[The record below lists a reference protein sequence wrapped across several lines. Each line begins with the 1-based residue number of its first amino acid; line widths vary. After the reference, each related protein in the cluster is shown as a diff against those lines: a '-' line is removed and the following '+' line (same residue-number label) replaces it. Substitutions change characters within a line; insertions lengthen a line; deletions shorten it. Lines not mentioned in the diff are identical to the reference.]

1 MELMDVGCN
10 TLSKAAMA
18 KGMSNYIFTTYAHAI
33 AFVFLIPLAFL
44 FHRKTPSPPIG
55 VAIILRLFLLGV
67 LCSPTLASAMN
78 NLSPAFTFIM
88 GIIFRMEVLNLRA
101 RSSILKSVGTLVSIG
116 GAFIVTLYQGMP
128 ITIFPPSP
136 TQFSLHF
143 PLVANETQPNW
154 ALGGLFLFASSI
166 FLSLS
171 FVAKTWIARDFNSEI
186 LITLISFFFETIVAA
201 VVTFLAE
208 NDTSVWTPRM
218 EGISV
223 GTNTLSKAAMAKG
236 MSNYIFTTYTHAL
249 ALFFLL
255 PLAFFLH
262 RKTRPP
268 VIGWSIILRL
278 FLLGILSCGCSI
290 FLFVGIRYSSP
301 TLASAMNN
309 LSPAFTFIIAIIF
322 RMEMVNLSA
331 QSNIFKLIGTI
342 VSISGAFIVT
352 FYQGLP
358 IILFPS
364 PNKTYLHSLLDI
376 QPNWTVGGLLLAT
389 SSIFLSLTY
398 IAKTWIA
405 RDFNSEVLITLISC
419 CIFET
424 IVAAMVTLIAENDA
438 SVWTPTLDIELISIL
453 FGCYWRTNHS
463 VRILH
468 RDELRGK
475 PRKRYIRESM
485 KID

>member
-1 MELMDVGCN
+1 MWEANMVIILLTMELMDVGCN

-67 LCSPTLASAMN
+67 LCCGCSIFLFIGIRYSSPTLASAMN

-208 NDTSVWTPRM
+208 NDTSVWTP
-218 EGISV
+218 
-223 GTNTLSKAAMAKG
+223 
-236 MSNYIFTTYTHAL
+236 
-249 ALFFLL
+249 
-255 PLAFFLH
+255 
-262 RKTRPP
+262 
-268 VIGWSIILRL
+268 SIH
-278 FLLGILSCGCSI
+278 
-290 FLFVGIRYSSP
+290 
-301 TLASAMNN
+301 
-309 LSPAFTFIIAIIF
+309 
-322 RMEMVNLSA
+322 
-331 QSNIFKLIGTI
+331 I
-342 VSISGAFIVT
+342 V
-352 FYQGLP
+352 
-358 IILFPS
+358 
-364 PNKTYLHSLLDI
+364 
-376 QPNWTVGGLLLAT
+376 
-389 SSIFLSLTY
+389 
-398 IAKTWIA
+398 WIA
-405 RDFNSEVLITLISC
+405 
-419 CIFET
+419 
-424 IVAAMVTLIAENDA
+424 
-438 SVWTPTLDIELISIL
+438 IL
-453 FGCYWRTNHS
+453 FGALEVGVVNIVQTWACGKKGPLFVAMFKPLQMIIAVIMGVS
-463 VRILH
+463 FLGDVLH
-468 RDELRGK
+468 LGSLIGGTIIALGFYTVMRGK
-475 PRKRYIRESM
+475 AEEESPKEVNESRLM
-485 KID
+485 YSSEEDSYSHKAPLLQNQNMDV